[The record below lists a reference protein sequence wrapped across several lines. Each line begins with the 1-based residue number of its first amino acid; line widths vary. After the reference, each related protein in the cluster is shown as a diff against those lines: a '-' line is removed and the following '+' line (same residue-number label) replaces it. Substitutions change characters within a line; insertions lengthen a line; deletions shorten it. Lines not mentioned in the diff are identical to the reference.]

1 MRCDVITVTLSHSW
15 QVEGD
20 TKLSLCIQLRENG
33 AVAVQLQWRYNSSYY
48 SSQQVFYMA
57 GIDEGEKEERKGG
70 RNVAT
75 VKLLQKEE
83 NNRKNVR

>member
-1 MRCDVITVTLSHSW
+1 
-15 QVEGD
+15 
-20 TKLSLCIQLRENG
+20 
-33 AVAVQLQWRYNSSYY
+33 
-48 SSQQVFYMA
+48 MA